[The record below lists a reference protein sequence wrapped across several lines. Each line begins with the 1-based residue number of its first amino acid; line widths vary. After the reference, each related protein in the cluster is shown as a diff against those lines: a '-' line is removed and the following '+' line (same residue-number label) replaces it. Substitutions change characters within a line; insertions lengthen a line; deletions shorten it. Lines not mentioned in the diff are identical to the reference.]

1 MTDPERGKFVTVEG
15 IEGVGKSTVVPHIR
29 NVLEQQGIGVCS
41 TREPGGTELA
51 EAVRNLLLA
60 DWKETLLPQ
69 TELLLMFASRTQ
81 HVATVIEPKLRTG
94 EWVVCERFTDA
105 SFAYQ
110 GGGRNIPS
118 KYIESLADLSHGE
131 LWPDL
136 TLYLDIDVELS
147 FARTRERT
155 KDRIEQEDL
164 EFFNRVRSSYRELAS
179 REPRVVT
186 VDASQP
192 LEDVYQAVST
202 ELAKLRR

>member
-1 MTDPERGKFVTVEG
+1 MTDPVRGKFVTVEG
-15 IEGVGKSTVVPHIR
+15 IEGVGKSTVVPYIR
-29 NVLEQQGIGVCS
+29 NALEQQGIGVCT

-81 HVATVIEPKLRTG
+81 HVATVIEPKLRAG

-110 GGGRNIPS
+110 GGGRSIPS
-118 KYIESLADLSHGE
+118 KYIKSLADLSHGE

-164 EFFNRVRSSYRELAS
+164 EFFIRVRSSYRELAS

-186 VDASQP
+186 IDASQP

-202 ELAKLRR
+202 ELAKLRL